1 MMTLF
6 NFGKISLLV
15 VTTLMLISACEESN
29 PEAERAG
36 SEAAAVWLDVV
47 DAGLYAE
54 SWSVAADGLKGQ
66 VNEESWVKTIG
77 GMRTP
82 LGEVLQRE
90 LTRTYFATSLAGAPD
105 DGEYVVCIYETKYE
119 NKAEVVETVSLVKE
133 SDGAWRIGGYFI
145 K

>member
-6 NFGKISLLV
+6 NSGKISLLV
-15 VTTLMLISACEESN
+15 VTILMLISACGESN

-66 VNEESWVKTIG
+66 VDEESWVKTIG

-82 LGEVLQRE
+82 LGEVLQRD
-90 LTRTYFATSLAGAPD
+90 LTRTYFATSLAGAP

-119 NKAEVVETVSLVKE
+119 NKAEVVETVSVVKE
-133 SDGAWRIGGYFI
+133 SDGVWRLGGYFI

>member
-1 MMTLF
+1 MLF
-6 NFGKISLLV
+6 NSGKTPFLV
-15 VTTLMLISACEESN
+15 VLTLILVSACGESN
-29 PEAERAG
+29 PEAEKAG

-54 SWSVAADGLKGQ
+54 SWSVAAEGLKGQ
-66 VNEESWVKTIG
+66 VDEESWVKTIG

-82 LGEVLQRE
+82 LGEVLQRD
-90 LTRTYFATSLAGAPD
+90 LTRTYFATSLARGAP